1 MSHTQRYESL
11 EPQYR
16 VQYRESDTVKPAER
30 RRSSRT
36 RRRSTSPSGFNGL
49 HRRRRKRVAW

>member
-1 MSHTQRYESL
+1 MTQTQRYESL
-11 EPQYR
+11 ESQYR
-16 VQYRESDTVKPAER
+16 VQSRESDTVKTAER

-36 RRRSTSPSGFNGL
+36 RQRSTSPSGFNGL